1 MPFKCAGQAH
11 GALEILQIVELH
23 VDVDMVQQ
31 TPGGELG
38 LLVWHQA
45 ATMSHS
51 LLEGLL
57 EVSTEEP
64 N

>member
-31 TPGGELG
+31 TPEELG

-57 EVSTEEP
+57 LVSTEEP

>member
-1 MPFKCAGQAH
+1 
-11 GALEILQIVELH
+11 
-23 VDVDMVQQ
+23 VDMVQQ

>member
-1 MPFKCAGQAH
+1 M
-11 GALEILQIVELH
+11 ELH

-31 TPGGELG
+31 TPGEELG
-38 LLVWHQA
+38 LLVWCLA

-51 LLEGLL
+51 FLEGLL

-64 N
+64 NGSCTRSAK